1 MVGQRETNHSPA
13 TRFGICLVDLDCP
26 SGTDSFAATAFVAL
40 VFVGHF
46 AYVVCLVQKQN
57 LFRAEFNT
65 GPTAC
70 AQLLVNNH
78 NLVH

>member
-1 MVGQRETNHSPA
+1 M
-13 TRFGICLVDLDCP
+13 DLDCL
-26 SGTDSFAATAFVAL
+26 SGTDSFTATAFVAL
-40 VFVGHF
+40 VFVGHS

-57 LFRAEFNT
+57 LFRAEFNA
-65 GPTAC
+65 GPTAR